1 MRVNIL
7 LNSIDKVKKFISIIE
22 KQGDE
27 FDIIAGRY
35 IVDAKSIMGVLSI
48 DLSKPVILASYTAD
62 IDKVRVL
69 LRDFIEG

>member
-7 LNSIDKVKKFISIIE
+7 LNSIDKVKNFISIIE
-22 KQGDE
+22 KQVDE